1 MIQRFLLCAAVV
13 SLSTPGFAQAAEG
26 DDGEGSDAST
36 GLGID
41 PGQPEFGGEEAAAA
55 PPPKPQPK
63 APVAA
68 APATP
73 APGDAGKHFEIHGY
87 FRAPLRVGLGKRN
100 DGSDGTELHSPP
112 HVPDGSFTDWRYLD
126 SLQGPWT
133 ELLFSYGSPRAKA
146 TVSIAS
152 YNQTVAGYREL
163 QAQLGINQ
171 AFLTLN
177 FAGAFGRY
185 GGLSLTAGSFSNRYG
200 TSGKYDAGMYET
212 YLFGRTKSV
221 GETLTARL
229 DLSRQVSVVL
239 EHGIGTKLDVIPF
252 DTVNPRPDYLPFPGP
267 APQGS
272 TFLHHAHLGL
282 ELFKV
287 LRVTG
292 HYLTA
297 WTPDDNPAPGQT
309 SNPGRMTI
317 FGAEAKLKGGVAGDG
332 YLGFSQVRAE
342 DVLPLADAIEVLHSS
357 GGWQFKNN
365 YFGRFDPR
373 TGMKPPDDTGAVN
386 SVLAQYSLSIGRLM
400 RYPTRF
406 SGNGPDLNL
415 TVFGMF
421 NSVDSENFAHK
432 KLKYGGELMYS
443 PLELLAFGAR
453 ADMVQPNLSNSEESF
468 AVVSPKVVLRTSF
481 LAHERVTLQYSHYW
495 NGEQA
500 YAAFPYNRL
509 PEADKDVV
517 MLSASMWW

>member
-1 MIQRFLLCAAVV
+1 MSFRFLLCTALV
-13 SLSTPGFAQAAEG
+13 SLPGSVFAQTP
-26 DDGEGSDAST
+26 DGEDEASDSG

-41 PGQPEFGGEEAAAA
+41 PSQPEYGGEVSEPAKPAPPITKAA
-55 PPPKPQPK
+55 P
-63 APVAA
+63 APAA
-68 APATP
+68 APA
-73 APGDAGKHFEIHGY
+73 ANAGSHFELHGY
-87 FRAPLRVGLGKRN
+87 FRAPLRIGLGKKN
-100 DGSDGTELHSPP
+100 DGTSGSELHAPP

-133 ELLFSYGSPRAKA
+133 ELLFSYGNPRAKA

-177 FAGAFGRY
+177 FPGVFGRY

-212 YLFGRTKSV
+212 YLFGRTKAV

-229 DLSRQVSVVL
+229 DLTRNLTVVV
-239 EHGIGTKLDVIPF
+239 EHGVGAKLDVMPF
-252 DTVNPRPDYLPFPGP
+252 DTLNPRPDYLPFPGP

-272 TFLHHAHLGL
+272 TFLHHAHLGV
-282 ELFKV
+282 ELFKA
-287 LRVTG
+287 LRITG

-309 SNPGRMTI
+309 SNPGRVTVL
-317 FGAEAKLKGGVAGDG
+317 GAEAKLKGGVAGDG
-332 YLGFSQVRAE
+332 FIGFSHVRAE
-342 DVLPLADAIEVLHSS
+342 DILPLADVIEVLHSS

-365 YFGRFDPR
+365 YFGRYDPR
-373 TGMKPPDDTGAVN
+373 TTMTPPDDTGAVD
-386 SVLAQYSLSIGRLM
+386 SALLQYSLSIGRLV

-406 SGNGPDLNL
+406 SGNGPDLVL
-415 TVFGMF
+415 SVFGMF
-421 NSVDSENFAHK
+421 NSVDAEHFAHK

-453 ADMVQPNLSNSEESF
+453 GDLVQPNLSNSEESF
-468 AVVSPKVVLRTSF
+468 AVLSPKVVLRTAF
-481 LAHERVTLQYSHYW
+481 LAHERVTLQYSRYW
-495 NGEQA
+495 NGDAA

-509 PEADKDVV
+509 PEADKHVV
-517 MLSASMWW
+517 SLSASMWW